1 MGNHSGEQK
10 GTPGEG
16 GNTASRGQDQGTE
29 SGHISHGSNPI
40 TTSEEHPGKEGSRE
54 YGDDTRDHSGN
65 EKQRSVQFE
74 INGELLRGTYRK
86 PPEATGIVVLVSGGC
101 GISQS
106 HREVQLT
113 DRLFENS
120 IATFS
125 VDLLTP
131 KEASQRKNR
140 RNIDLLTERIALVT
154 NWLKERTDTDDLD
167 IGYYGTDTGGSA
179 VLQFERYGSVSI
191 QSIVL
196 FNGRP
201 DLSNAVTSV
210 PILCAV
216 DEDREF
222 LMEANEEFYDKV
234 KESRS
239 RSEFLRAEDGMKVIP
254 QMAHW
259 FSESFR

>member
-1 MGNHSGEQK
+1 
-10 GTPGEG
+10 
-16 GNTASRGQDQGTE
+16 
-29 SGHISHGSNPI
+29 
-40 TTSEEHPGKEGSRE
+40 
-54 YGDDTRDHSGN
+54 
-65 EKQRSVQFE
+65 
-74 INGELLRGTYRK
+74 
-86 PPEATGIVVLVSGGC
+86 
-101 GISQS
+101 
-106 HREVQLT
+106 
-113 DRLFENS
+113 
-120 IATFS
+120 
-125 VDLLTP
+125 
-131 KEASQRKNR
+131 
-140 RNIDLLTERIALVT
+140 LVT

-222 LMEANEEFYDKV
+222 LMEANEEFYDRV